1 MSTENPQDVFKQ
13 LKAIFEGETNY
24 SNYWRLGHSFD
35 TIIDYLVVRP
45 EEAQGFGR
53 IAIKAYNRS
62 KDSAWW
68 YDDYGW
74 WGLASLKAWQLP
86 KLFPEFAEFK
96 PICDTCWDVNY
107 KNATDVWIHNR
118 NNPQFRNREP
128 RFVGGIWNADWSKPR
143 PFHSE
148 AMCRQG
154 DTLCGIQN
162 TVTNMLYLLLGTR
175 LYLKSLDREYG
186 AAAKTEY
193 DFLSHWFQLDKPSFD
208 EHTLLMKVESG
219 MLVRERVATFAEINS
234 KFAEVPGYNKEVAWS
249 GDQGLILGA
258 LVDRMR
264 LVKGN
269 DLLYSYCLKLASDI
283 ITGVK
288 SQAAKLQGG
297 TLTPWLTQ
305 ADGGDPEDYATGAGV
320 YWRYL
325 QYASQNNTELKTYI
339 KQTDQLKFVRQ
350 NAEHPQRAPGS
361 DDLTDLTNRLAA
373 LTAVIVMSG
382 N

>member
-1 MSTENPQDVFKQ
+1 
-13 LKAIFEGETNY
+13 
-24 SNYWRLGHSFD
+24 
-35 TIIDYLVVRP
+35 
-45 EEAQGFGR
+45 
-53 IAIKAYNRS
+53 
-62 KDSAWW
+62 
-68 YDDYGW
+68 
-74 WGLASLKAWQLP
+74 
-86 KLFPEFAEFK
+86 
-96 PICDTCWDVNY
+96 
-107 KNATDVWIHNR
+107 
-118 NNPQFRNREP
+118 
-128 RFVGGIWNADWSKPR
+128 
-143 PFHSE
+143 
-148 AMCRQG
+148 
-154 DTLCGIQN
+154 
-162 TVTNMLYLLLGTR
+162 
-175 LYLKSLDREYG
+175 
-186 AAAKTEY
+186 
-193 DFLSHWFQLDKPSFD
+193 
-208 EHTLLMKVESG
+208 
-219 MLVRERVATFAEINS
+219 VATFAEING